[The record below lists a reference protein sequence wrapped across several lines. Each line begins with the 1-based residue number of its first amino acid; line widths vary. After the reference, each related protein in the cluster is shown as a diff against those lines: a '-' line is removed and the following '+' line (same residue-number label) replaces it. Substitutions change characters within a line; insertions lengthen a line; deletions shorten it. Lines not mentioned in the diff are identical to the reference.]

1 MPSCGPDGETRR
13 RRTRSIGFVSTRV
26 FRVRVSRQFGAL
38 SESTRSFLVRS
49 IADHSPSSAAFGQ
62 GPNLTYT
69 PALDSFSLRI
79 EVRLDDE
86 PELGG
91 DLSAAAASVA
101 IEEAELFLNV
111 LSVPHRRLR
120 VSTTELTSV
129 EY

>member
-1 MPSCGPDGETRR
+1 MYKG
-13 RRTRSIGFVSTRV
+13 
-26 FRVRVSRQFGAL
+26 QAL

-129 EY
+129 EH